1 MAPRPANRR
10 LARLLA
16 IGSLALSLALPVTPA
31 AFAGTAFAT
40 PAASVAG
47 PKKLC
52 TLPGDRLVELSGLA
66 SDGKHLY
73 AVNDG
78 GTQIE
83 VVVLNRKCVEQRT
96 ITAAVDPYDV
106 EDLAL
111 ARDGTLWL
119 ADTGDNGKDRDTVAI
134 LKVTSGGQASLHRLT
149 YPDGQHDTEALLL
162 DRSGRPFL
170 VTKNVIGQS
179 EVYRLSG
186 PLRSTGPTPLKKV
199 ADLTFVPSGTSGGPE
214 QAGAAGA
221 ILVTG
226 GAVSRDGKVVALR
239 TYTDAYLYP
248 APDGDVLKAL
258 RRAPVRVPLPNEPQG
273 EAIAFDPDGTLLSGS
288 EGSGQPIRAVP
299 SAAAKVNPDRVARSG
314 DDGDDQDGT
323 AGTENAA
330 DASDDAKNSTLPALA
345 IAGVAA
351 LLLWFGIGR
360 LQRRRRG

>member
-1 MAPRPANRR
+1 MAPRPADRR
-10 LARLLA
+10 PLARLLA
-16 IGSLALSLALPVTPA
+16 AGSLALSFALLATPA
-31 AFAGTAFAT
+31 AFAT

-66 SDGKHLY
+66 SDGKLLY

-111 ARDGTLWL
+111 TRDGTLWL
-119 ADTGDNGKDRDTVAI
+119 ADTGDNGKDRDTVAL
-134 LKVTSGGQASLHRLT
+134 LKVTSGGEASLHRLT
-149 YPDGQHDTEALLL
+149 YPDGQHDTEALLV
-162 DRSGRPFL
+162 DRSGRPYL
-170 VTKNVIGQS
+170 VTKNVLGQS
-179 EVYRLSG
+179 EVYRPSG
-186 PLRSTGPTPLKKV
+186 PLRSPGPTPLKKV
-199 ADLTFVPSGTSGGPE
+199 ADLTFVPSGTPGGPE

-239 TYTDAYLYP
+239 TYTDAYLYY

-299 SAAAKVNPDRVARSG
+299 SAAAKVTPDRVARSE
-314 DDGDDQDGT
+314 DDQDGT